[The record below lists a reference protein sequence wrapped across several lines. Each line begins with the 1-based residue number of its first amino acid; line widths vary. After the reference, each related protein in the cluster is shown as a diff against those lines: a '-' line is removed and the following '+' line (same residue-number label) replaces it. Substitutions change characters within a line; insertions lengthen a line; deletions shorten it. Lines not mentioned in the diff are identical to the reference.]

1 MTDVLPAEP
10 SRRLIL
16 LVDDDIHL
24 LALLSKMLQIA
35 HYDVRIATSAPM
47 ALSML
52 ADGGREPDLA
62 ILDIQMPG
70 MSGLEL
76 ARLVR
81 ANSPVPFLFLS
92 ASDAEAS
99 VRSAIEQGAVG
110 YLVKPIEL
118 NQLLPTVIAGLARG
132 DEIRGL
138 RDNEERLGQALQT
151 GRETGMAVGVLME
164 RYRLDREMAFR
175 ILRDQA
181 RSSQRKLNDV
191 ARELLDAGE
200 LLNSFNR
207 RLPEVPRKQ

>member
-1 MTDVLPAEP
+1 MTEVLPVDP

-24 LALLSKMLQIA
+24 LALLSKMLQMA
-35 HYDVRIATSAPM
+35 NYDVRIATSAPM
-47 ALSML
+47 ALGML

-62 ILDIQMPG
+62 IFDIQMPG

-76 ARLVR
+76 ARHVR
-81 ANSPVPFLFLS
+81 ANSAIPFLFLS
-92 ASDAEAS
+92 ASDTETS
-99 VRSAIEQGAVG
+99 VRSATEQGAVG

-138 RDNEERLGQALQT
+138 RDSEERLGQALQT

-164 RYRLDREMAFR
+164 RYRLDRETAFR
-175 ILRDQA
+175 VLRDQA

-207 RLPEVPRKQ
+207 RLPDPPRK

>member
-1 MTDVLPAEP
+1 MTEALPVDP

-24 LALLSKMLQIA
+24 LALLSKMLQMA
-35 HYDVRIATSAPM
+35 NYDVRIATSAPM
-47 ALSML
+47 ALGML

-76 ARLVR
+76 AAHVR

-92 ASDAEAS
+92 ASDTDAS
-99 VRSAIEQGAVG
+99 VRSATEQGAVG

-118 NQLLPTVIAGLARG
+118 HQLLPTVIAGLARG
-132 DEIRGL
+132 DEIRSL

-164 RYRLDREMAFR
+164 RFRLDRETAFR
-175 ILRDQA
+175 MLRDQA

-207 RLPEVPRKQ
+207 RLPEPRK

>member
-1 MTDVLPAEP
+1 MTDVSPVDPA
-10 SRRLIL
+10 RRLIL

-24 LALLSKMLQIA
+24 LALLSKMLQMA
-35 HYDVRIATSAPM
+35 NYDVRIATSAPM
-47 ALSML
+47 ALGML

-76 ARLVR
+76 ARHVR
-81 ANSPVPFLFLS
+81 ANSAVPFLFLS
-92 ASDAEAS
+92 ASDTETS
-99 VRSAIEQGAVG
+99 VRSATEQGAVG

-138 RDNEERLGQALQT
+138 RDNEERLGHALQT
-151 GRETGMAVGVLME
+151 GRETGMAVGMLME
-164 RYRLDREMAFR
+164 RYRLDRETAFR
-175 ILRDQA
+175 VLRDQA

-207 RLPEVPRKQ
+207 RLPDPPRK